1 VRPIHQVL
9 ATLGYKTAFQ
19 SFEVGRASAYSLS
32 MSLLGMAAIVV
43 YLRLQARRE
52 KV

>member
-1 VRPIHQVL
+1 MAVQNP
-9 ATLGYKTAFQ
+9 LGDPADQ

-32 MSLLGMAAIVV
+32 MSLLGLAAIVI